1 MECDLQISN
10 PGILDTLNLPY
21 ERSFP
26 TPYATSPLL
35 PLLILSLLRQRIAP
49 KTTTTIHSKYDY
61 IVVGAGAGG
70 STVAA
75 RLSEI
80 PSVSVLVV
88 EAGPSP
94 PALSGIPGI
103 SRYFVGS
110 DLDWKYQ
117 TVPQRN
123 AAKASVN
130 RQIYFPSGKGLG
142 GSSVISGSIYQR
154 GNYKIYDEWA
164 AQGATGWSFEEVF
177 PYYLKLEDNR
187 NPEFVENGYHST
199 GGPVTTERPRYNSE
213 LKSAISETARQLG
226 FHIVDTNGRQQTGF
240 SDFQAYTRDGQK
252 HNSAEEYL
260 VPAENRTNLD
270 ILANA
275 QVTKI
280 IINGHR
286 AVGVQF
292 DYGGSTY
299 RIQARREVIVS
310 AGTVNTAKL
319 LMLSGIGPKN
329 HLQSLQIPVVADL
342 PVGNNL
348 QDHSASM
355 LPYLL
360 DPSFLLPEQK
370 LTNLGYLEEYLSNRT
385 GPLSSLQF
393 LASVAFFPR
402 DTDPPSVDIPSHEL
416 QIFEL
421 PFSLKEQLNQYPEIY
436 EQYFSPYEGLPS
448 YLCVSSAVRPR
459 SRGIVR
465 LRTADPYDSPIID
478 PNYFGDTRDVDDVA
492 QGLRDCQIIATSEA
506 MQKIGSRPLE
516 TSFPGCEQ
524 FSKDD
529 NSYFKCIAQSINIA
543 FPHAVG
549 TAKMGDPDDPTT
561 VVDPQLRVK
570 GVKGLRVVDAS
581 VMPIIPTANTHVTTI
596 MIGEKAADMIKETID
611 CPMCSYGY

>member
-10 PGILDTLNLPY
+10 PGILNTLNLPY

-187 NPEFVENGYHST
+187 NSEFVENGYHSMVSEIRK
-199 GGPVTTERPRYNSE
+199 VTKIPRYNSE

-226 FHIVDTNGRQQTGF
+226 FHIVDTNGRQQTGKIDYPC
-240 SDFQAYTRDGQK
+240 SD
-252 HNSAEEYL
+252 N
-260 VPAENRTNLD
+260 NR
-270 ILANA
+270 
-275 QVTKI
+275 I

-329 HLQSLQIPVVADL
+329 HLQ
-342 PVGNNL
+342 
-348 QDHSASM
+348 
-355 LPYLL
+355 
-360 DPSFLLPEQK
+360 
-370 LTNLGYLEEYLSNRT
+370 
-385 GPLSSLQF
+385 SLQF

-478 PNYFGDTRDVDDVA
+478 PNYFGDPRDVDDVA
-492 QGLRDCQIIATSEA
+492 QGLRDCHIIATSEA